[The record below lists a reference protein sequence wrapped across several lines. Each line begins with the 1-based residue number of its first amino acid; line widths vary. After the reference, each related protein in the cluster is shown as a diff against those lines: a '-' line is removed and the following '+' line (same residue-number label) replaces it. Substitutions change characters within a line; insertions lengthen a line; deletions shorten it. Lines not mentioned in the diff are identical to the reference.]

1 VVPFPPGGGT
11 DIVGRAIGQA
21 LAPRLGQPVVID
33 NKPGASTLIGT
44 EAVTRAAPDGYTLLV
59 SGSTTF
65 R

>member
-1 VVPFPPGGGT
+1 
-11 DIVGRAIGQA
+11 
-21 LAPRLGQPVVID
+21 VVID